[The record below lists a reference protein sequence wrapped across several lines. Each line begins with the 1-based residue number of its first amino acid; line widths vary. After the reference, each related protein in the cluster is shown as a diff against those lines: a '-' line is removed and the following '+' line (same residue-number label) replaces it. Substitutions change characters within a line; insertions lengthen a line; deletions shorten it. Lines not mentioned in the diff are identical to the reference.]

1 MATYKEI
8 HGTVIETVTSDP
20 DNPVNGQVW
29 YNSTDQALKGN
40 AQTTAGS
47 WSSAPSLN
55 TARYGAGSAA
65 ADNTAAIVF
74 GGFPP
79 VKDETE
85 LWNGSSWT
93 EVADMNQ
100 ANSFV
105 VGTGTY
111 TAALAFGGGPGDSPG
126 LQDRTESWNGSSWTE
141 VGDLN
146 TARQRM
152 GSAGLQTSAV
162 AFGGDTDPGPSS
174 ALSETWNGSSWTET
188 NNLNTARRGLHG
200 SGVAYTAA
208 LGFGGISSPPS
219 NSVAITESWD
229 GTNWTEVGDLNT
241 DRAFGGGG
249 GTTTAA
255 LMFGGTQDPPRLA
268 NTEQWNGTSWTEVN
282 DLNTAIYFTT
292 GDGTVTSAIL
302 GSGFTTTTVGTAET
316 WTGAGANSTVTFTVS

>member
-1 MATYKEI
+1 MTNYKDI
-8 HGTVIETVTSDP
+8 HGSNIETVTSNP

-29 YNSTDQALKGN
+29 YNSTDKALRGN

-74 GGFPP
+74 GGYPP

-111 TAALAFGGGPGDSPG
+111 TAALAFGGEASPG
-126 LQDRTESWNGSSWTE
+126 NVANTEDWNGNNWTE

-146 TARQRM
+146 TAANFL
-152 GSAGLQTSAV
+152 GSHGTI
-162 AFGGDTDPGPSS
+162 
-174 ALSETWNGSSWTET
+174 T
-188 NNLNTARRGLHG
+188 NTI
-200 SGVAYTAA
+200 AA
-208 LGFGGISSPPS
+208 LGQISSVT
-219 NSVAITESWD
+219 NKTEEWS
-229 GTNWTEVGDLNT
+229 G
-241 DRAFGGGG
+241 
-249 GTTTAA
+249 
-255 LMFGGTQDPPRLA
+255 
-268 NTEQWNGTSWTEVN
+268 SS
-282 DLNTAIYFTT
+282 TAIK
-292 GDGTVTSAIL
+292 TVDTD
-302 GSGFTTTTVGTAET
+302 
-316 WTGAGANSTVTFTVS
+316 

>member
-1 MATYKEI
+1 MTNYKDI
-8 HGTVIETVTSDP
+8 HGSNIETVTSNP

-29 YNSTDQALKGN
+29 YNSTDKALRGN

-74 GGFPP
+74 GGYPP

-208 LGFGGISSPPS
+208 LGFGGISSPPY

-229 GTNWTEVGDLNT
+229 DVWWYTGSTQISKYGAMEWNQL
-241 DRAFGGGG
+241 DRGK
-249 GTTTAA
+249 
-255 LMFGGTQDPPRLA
+255 
-268 NTEQWNGTSWTEVN
+268 
-282 DLNTAIYFTT
+282 
-292 GDGTVTSAIL
+292 
-302 GSGFTTTTVGTAET
+302 
-316 WTGAGANSTVTFTVS
+316 